1 MNTRTD
7 LSKYMIHSVR
17 RPSVQDYPLDQDDE
31 LNYFP
36 LLSGESIED
45 EFEVLINI
53 IREGGLRAGLSYR
66 NGKATIY
73 GNTPVVCFTEMPLI
87 NFLQYV
93 RIRKRRDRFTE
104 YGIALLKNEVCKNG
118 GRPVISGL
126 SEENEFEY
134 LDKSKRI
141 IKPEI
146 LPFSEQYRY
155 VKLDMDTGNDWTH
168 EREWRIACDSNQNFL
183 TVLDDYRNDIFET
196 CGLNIFSDMFY
207 SEAVIIIKTEDEA
220 KHIAKIVRDQL
231 DSGYAKGG
239 EEFYTVIRY
248 LIVDKALEFM
258 KTANINSIEEL
269 PSNAFYTHVE
279 ETLTDAEKGKVRAAL
294 QKCSEA
300 SLHFANEFFKEYN
313 LDTVEKQVNFD
324 IAGYAVVC
332 SYDSDNKFYRY
343 LLIEN
348 YGSAVSGSLWLN
360 NLNDNAP
367 HLQSITYQEYLCK
380 KQSEILN
387 NELDSIFTVYSKLD

>member
-17 RPSVQDYPLDQDDE
+17 RPSAQDYPSDQEDE

-36 LLSGESIED
+36 LLSGESLED
-45 EFEVLINI
+45 EFEVLKNI
-53 IREGGLRAGLSYR
+53 IREGGLRASLSYR
-66 NGKATIY
+66 NGRATVY

-93 RIRKRRDRFTE
+93 KKRNRRTRFTE
-104 YGIALLKNEVCKNG
+104 YGIALLKNEVYKNG

-126 SEENEFEY
+126 SVGNEFEY
-134 LDKSKRI
+134 LDSSKRI

-155 VKLDMDTGNDWTH
+155 VKLDIYTDWTH
-168 EREWRIACDSNQNFL
+168 EREWRIACDSNQNIL

-220 KHIAKIVRDQL
+220 ERIAKIVRDQL

-239 EEFYTVIRY
+239 EEFYIVIRY
-248 LIVDKALEFM
+248 LIVDKAVEFM
-258 KTANINSIEEL
+258 ETANINSIEEL
-269 PSNAFYTHVE
+269 PTDAFYTQVE
-279 ETLTDAEKGKVRAAL
+279 ATLTDAEKDKVRAAL

-300 SLHFANEFFKEYN
+300 SIQFANEFFKEYN

-324 IAGYAVVC
+324 LAGYAVVC

-343 LLIEN
+343 LLREN

-360 NLNDNAP
+360 NLNHNAP
-367 HLQSITYQEYLCK
+367 HLQSIIYQEYLCK

-387 NELDSIFTVYSKLD
+387 NELDDIFTVYSKLD